1 MPRSTDLPET
11 LYHYTDSAGLLG
23 ILGNPVEFD
32 GAPRHARYG
41 TLWATDARYLNDTK
55 ELRFGTKLLASEL
68 KEQARDPARTPA
80 VADRLLEL
88 AQTVRAGTFEMT
100 WHKDAHPATPFVT
113 CFSSA
118 SKGDL
123 LSQWRGYGD
132 GGGGFALGFARST
145 LTKFYEV
152 NTKLHEHGDPFGLF
166 ANQLLGGPDQV
177 KYGRREARQLM
188 METASEMAAGLEAVA
203 RGEKTLSWPDVF
215 YLQSIGQ
222 LAKVKHKA
230 FAEESEWRLITKD
243 HGMKHPEFRPGKL
256 GVIPYVKLFFQL
268 SDDAGPAISEIV
280 VGPGPEQSLRV
291 DALKRL
297 LDKIGCSGTRVR
309 RSKAPFR
316 G

>member
-1 MPRSTDLPET
+1 MLPSTDLPET

-23 ILGNPVEFD
+23 ILGNPVEFN

-55 ELRFGTKLLASEL
+55 ELRFGTKLLASQLEERAL
-68 KEQARDPARTPA
+68 DMARRPA
-80 VADRLLEL
+80 VAERLREL
-88 AQTVRAGTFEMT
+88 AQAVRTGTFEMT

-152 NTKLHEHGDPFGLF
+152 NTKLHEYGDPFSLF

-188 METASEMAAGLEAVA
+188 METASEIAAELEAVA

-243 HGMKHPEFRPGKL
+243 HGMEHPEFRPGKL
-256 GVIPYVKLFFQL
+256 GVVPYVKLFFQL
-268 SDDAGPAISEIV
+268 SNDAGPAISEII